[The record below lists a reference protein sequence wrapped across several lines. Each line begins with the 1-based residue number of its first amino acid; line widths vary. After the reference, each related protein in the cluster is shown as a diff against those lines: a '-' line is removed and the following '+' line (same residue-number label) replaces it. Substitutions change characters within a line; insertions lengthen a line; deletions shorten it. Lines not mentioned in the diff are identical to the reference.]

1 MAKFKDL
8 TGRTFGKLTVKE
20 RAEDYL
26 SSSGRRRSRWL
37 CNCEC
42 GNTAI
47 VLSENLISGRSTSC
61 GCYKADIN
69 RKKFGTHLESHGKL
83 YGVWCGMK
91 SRCYNP
97 NSTYFKRYGG
107 RGIEMHDDWK
117 DNYQSFRSWALENGY
132 KEGLS
137 IDRINNDEGY
147 YPSNCQWVDSV
158 AQANNRSTNRL
169 FTMNGE
175 THNLTEWAKLSGINY
190 KTLYNRIFTA
200 GWDFERAI
208 TT

>member
-1 MAKFKDL
+1 M
-8 TGRTFGKLTVKE
+8 
-20 RAEDYL
+20 
-26 SSSGRRRSRWL
+26 
-37 CNCEC
+37 
-42 GNTAI
+42 
-47 VLSENLISGRSTSC
+47 
-61 GCYKADIN
+61 
-69 RKKFGTHLESHGKL
+69 HG
-83 YGVWCGMK
+83 
-91 SRCYNP
+91 
-97 NSTYFKRYGG
+97 
-107 RGIEMHDDWK
+107 DWK

-169 FTMNGE
+169 FTMNGK
-175 THNLTEWAKLSGINY
+175 THNLAEWAKLSGINY
-190 KTLYNRIFTA
+190 KTLHNRIFTA